1 MLTNIGCLCK
11 IKNISKIYF
20 RIDLLCSFLYV
31 TLNTTAGKFCP
42 RNFFT
47 RCTPSKNMTKKGNI
61 ILSSHLSCQYPNQF
75 PAQSAKRTAGR
86 RQYQKQLVELV
97 PCPLVPPWGATGFK
111 KNKNKKIVWVQILY
125 PKATHWKRSQIN
137 LRKAAGSYLVSKEGC
152 PKVQSC
158 WDMWH
163 GAWLMLESLSP
174 SKFYVPVPYISCHF
188 HSISSLT
195 SGKFPSVLPEEVLS
209 NSWVRFWRLGR
220 MILYTTHCRNM
231 LHWAMGLGAR
241 ERKTPAAGVPRSPQ
255 NQMTEEL
262 FNLP

>member
-111 KNKNKKIVWVQILY
+111 KKKNSVGPNIISKSNSLEKKPDQLKKSRRKLSSVQGGVSQG
-125 PKATHWKRSQIN
+125 PKLLGHVAWGMTHVRVPFSFQV
-137 LRKAAGSYLVSKEGC
+137 LC
-152 PKVQSC
+152 P
-158 WDMWH
+158 
-163 GAWLMLESLSP
+163 
-174 SKFYVPVPYISCHF
+174 
-188 HSISSLT
+188 SSLY
-195 SGKFPSVLPEEVLS
+195 FLPFSL
-209 NSWVRFWRLGR
+209 
-220 MILYTTHCRNM
+220 
-231 LHWAMGLGAR
+231 
-241 ERKTPAAGVPRSPQ
+241 
-255 NQMTEEL
+255 
-262 FNLP
+262 NL